1 MLAYCRERLP
11 LQVYLPL
18 AGALALA
25 ARPTG
30 RDALSFALDTTLAW
44 LLLATTRLWDD
55 LVDREVDAVQH
66 PERTLVRAA
75 SPARY
80 QAACACLALVTA
92 GLVIARPG
100 ANVAGPMLFALYA
113 TLGAIYAWRTR
124 PSAVADTIVLLKYA
138 VFVLVIAAGAIGR
151 TTVATA
157 LMACAAACVY
167 EAWHDPQ
174 SGLGQKLRSVQWQ

>member
-55 LVDREVDAVQH
+55 LQTALDHGLTLLNLATEPVTTEAVARECFGVEFTNELAAPPGSYDM
-66 PERTLVRAA
+66 RTVHAEVFGR
-75 SPARY
+75 
-80 QAACACLALVTA
+80 T
-92 GLVIARPG
+92 
-100 ANVAGPMLFALYA
+100 GPYLYSA
-113 TLGAIYAWRTR
+113 HEVLGALRDF
-124 PSAVADTIVLLKYA
+124 VAA
-138 VFVLVIAAGAIGR
+138 
-151 TTVATA
+151 
-157 LMACAAACVY
+157 
-167 EAWHDPQ
+167 E
-174 SGLGQKLRSVQWQ
+174 RSVA